1 MAVLAFFGILEVSM
15 TLKMKIVSLLVGIA
29 VLVIGVCVWSL
40 HTSVGTVSV
49 NGTEL
54 TVRIA
59 EYTLGQKKGLAGYTE
74 ESLAEDGMLFLFD
87 EPKVRTF
94 WMKGTKMDLDVLW
107 ISGGKIVAINR
118 DVQAP
123 FSRAEEPEQVTSSPL
138 LVDAVLELPAGGVEE
153 FGIIEGMLVVLPE

>member
-1 MAVLAFFGILEVSM
+1 M

-40 HTSVGTVSV
+40 HTSVGTVSI

-59 EYTLGQKKGLAGYTE
+59 EYTLGQKKGLSGYAE

-87 EPKVRTF
+87 NQEVRTF
-94 WMKGTKMDLDVLW
+94 WMKGMKMDLDILW
-107 ISGGKIVAINR
+107 ISGGKIVAIDR

-123 FSRAEEPEQVTSSPL
+123 FSRADEPEQVTSSPL
-138 LVDAVLELPAGGVEE
+138 LVDAVLELPAGGAEE